1 MNVIY
6 FNWKKNNSWMLTKNL
21 FLCTITILFL
31 RHEKSL
37 QGSRCQKLMGHISQ
51 FPSVSLKLHIL
62 STVSCNKRKIS
73 KWHIWKIDSWCVIG
87 ASQGNVKCWA
97 ILSLLWH
104 GKHFKKF
111 SLTFTVLSNASHEDK
126 LPTFSLWSVR
136 CGILF
141 REDLKS
147 KLGEGE
153 CRGYFSDI
161 KQ

>member
-1 MNVIY
+1 MYNYNTV
-6 FNWKKNNSWMLTKNL
+6 FTSW
-21 FLCTITILFL
+21 
-31 RHEKSL
+31 EKSSGISMPKID
-37 QGSRCQKLMGHISQ
+37 GSHFPISLC
-51 FPSVSLKLHIL
+51 VLKILLKLHIL

-104 GKHFKKF
+104 GKHLKNF